1 LTIIKLGGSVITHK
15 EKVPPQ
21 LNYKTLNHITDE
33 LADCDDNLI
42 IVLGGGSYG
51 HQTAH
56 QYGYGNQDTPKEKLL
71 EGIGPI
77 RDNMTELSNKVKQEF
92 SRKDIKSIVLPP
104 FTHVLL
110 NNREIS
116 SYSTEIIERSLN
128 SGYRVITHGD
138 VCFDNSLGASILSG
152 DTIISY
158 LAKHL
163 HADRVFI
170 GTNVDGVLEQ
180 NPDTNPNAKHIPIIT
195 QSNMSEVL
203 QLAGTSNTTDVTG
216 GMHRKIT
223 ELIDLAEASIKIY
236 IFNLAVPGRLE
247 SLIKEKQTICTIVS
261 L

>member
-1 LTIIKLGGSVITHK
+1 MTIIKLGGSVITHK
-15 EKVPPQ
+15 DKVPPQ
-21 LNYKTLNHITDE
+21 INAKILNHITDE
-33 LADCDDNLI
+33 LAECDDNLI

-56 QYGYGNQDTPKEKLL
+56 QYGYGNQNTPKERLF

-77 RDNMTELSNKVKQEF
+77 RDSMIELSTKVNHEFNKK
-92 SRKDIKSIVLPP
+92 KIKSIVLPP

-110 NNREIS
+110 NNQQIT

-138 VCFDNSLGASILSG
+138 VCFDDSLGASILSG

-163 HADRVFI
+163 HADKILI
-170 GTNVDGVLEQ
+170 GTNVDGVLEE

-195 QSNMSEVL
+195 QSNMSEIL

-223 ELIDLAEASIKIY
+223 ELIDLAEASVKVY
-236 IFNLAVPGRLE
+236 IFNLTVPGRLE
-247 SLIKEKQTICTIVS
+247 SLIRDKQTICTIVS